1 MDKNI
6 KITTIAAIGMFLS
19 MFDTGIVAIAVSHIT
34 QSLHGI
40 NSSGPL
46 ILTSYSL
53 MLCGTILFFGDL
65 SSKYGSIIVFKSG
78 MLLLL
83 VSSVLCAFSPSMWIL
98 ILFRGIQG
106 ISAAMIQS
114 TAITLTSQYVT
125 EKNKTKSIATVITF
139 ASIGPILAPTVGGF
153 ILNYFSWEWLF
164 YINIPFCLVSLFLS
178 LKIEKVNN
186 NIVRHHQF
194 QLLIYSSFVISL
206 ISGIIFSMGWLLTAS
221 LGLAILIIYSEIK
234 SKHQGVLFNKHIL
247 NFKFYLSILGSLF
260 LGSSTSCMFIIP
272 PIKLLA
278 SDNILFVSFIVMTL
292 PVFTVFISKISPGF
306 IAKYGYQKI
315 CIIGFVFMFAGT
327 LGLLKEQFST
337 AYTFIC
343 LASFGIG
350 CGLFQPSNTLMLF
363 QSSDK
368 SYHAMSN
375 SLSRLFVN
383 LGIALGSSLV
393 AVFYL

>member
-221 LGLAILIIYSEIK
+221 L
-234 SKHQGVLFNKHIL
+234 
-247 NFKFYLSILGSLF
+247 
-260 LGSSTSCMFIIP
+260 
-272 PIKLLA
+272 
-278 SDNILFVSFIVMTL
+278 
-292 PVFTVFISKISPGF
+292 
-306 IAKYGYQKI
+306 
-315 CIIGFVFMFAGT
+315 
-327 LGLLKEQFST
+327 
-337 AYTFIC
+337 
-343 LASFGIG
+343 
-350 CGLFQPSNTLMLF
+350 
-363 QSSDK
+363 
-368 SYHAMSN
+368 
-375 SLSRLFVN
+375 
-383 LGIALGSSLV
+383 
-393 AVFYL
+393 